1 MLSKL
6 FLLMYFLVFLPAFS
20 GLAEIIL
27 YLGKNQDSNYMKRKV
42 LVSTLL
48 IIVALIFVFLTA
60 KSILRPKK
68 FSDVYTARREM
79 NINRLTAIAELQKLY
94 KKENG
99 EYAAKIED
107 LEDFYMNGHFTVT
120 STRRTSDTIPEGL
133 SMEEAEKQGYY
144 ETVEIKVPIKEKIEE
159 TLAEINKKR
168 EFGDHVVMENF
179 QYIPYSDNQK
189 YKIEICTTDSTVQKF
204 AIYVPVDVIL
214 NDLQKSTISEE
225 KGFISRGIGRIFY
238 GGLENDMRERRECVG
253 VQLGDTVKPS
263 IEVVDYGKTAE

>member
-1 MLSKL
+1 
-6 FLLMYFLVFLPAFS
+6 
-20 GLAEIIL
+20 
-27 YLGKNQDSNYMKRKV
+27 MKSKV

-48 IIVALIFVFLTA
+48 IVIALIFVFLTT

-68 FSDVYTARREM
+68 FADVYTARREM

-107 LEDFYMNGHFTVT
+107 LEDFYTNGFFTVT

-144 ETVEIKVPIKEKIEE
+144 ETVEIKVPIKEKMEE

-168 EFGDHVVMENF
+168 EYNDYVQMEDF
-179 QYIPYSDNQK
+179 QYIPFNDQK
-189 YKIEICTTDSTVQKF
+189 YKIEICTTDSTVQKS
-204 AIYVPVDVIL
+204 AVYVPVEMIL
-214 NDLQKSTISEE
+214 NDLQKSTVPAEN
-225 KGFISRGIGRIFY
+225 GFFSRCFGKIFY
-238 GGLENDMRERRECVG
+238 NGLENDMRERRNCVG

-263 IEVVDYGKTAE
+263 IEVVDYGKTEE

>member
-1 MLSKL
+1 M
-6 FLLMYFLVFLPAFS
+6 
-20 GLAEIIL
+20 
-27 YLGKNQDSNYMKRKV
+27 KNKV

-48 IIVALIFVFLTA
+48 IVIALIFVFLTT

-68 FSDVYTARREM
+68 FADVYTARREM

-107 LEDFYMNGHFTVT
+107 LEDFYTNGFFTVT

-144 ETVEIKVPIKEKIEE
+144 ETVEIKVPIKEKMEE
-159 TLAEINKKR
+159 TLGEINKKR
-168 EFGDHVVMENF
+168 EYNDYVQMEDF
-179 QYIPYSDNQK
+179 QYIPFNDKK
-189 YKIEICTTDSTVQKF
+189 YKIEICTTDSAVQKF
-204 AIYVPVDVIL
+204 AVYVPVEVIL
-214 NDLQKSTISEE
+214 NDLQKSTVPEE
-225 KGFISRGIGRIFY
+225 KGFFSRCLGKIFY
-238 GGLENDMRERRECVG
+238 NGLENDMRERRNCVG

-263 IEVVDYGKTAE
+263 IEVVDYGKTEE

>member
-1 MLSKL
+1 M
-6 FLLMYFLVFLPAFS
+6 
-20 GLAEIIL
+20 
-27 YLGKNQDSNYMKRKV
+27 KNKV

-48 IIVALIFVFLTA
+48 IVIALIFVFLTT

-68 FSDVYTARREM
+68 FADVYTARREM

-107 LEDFYMNGHFTVT
+107 LEDFYTNGFFTVT

-144 ETVEIKVPIKEKIEE
+144 ETVEIKVPIKEKMEE

-168 EFGDHVVMENF
+168 DYSDYVKMEEF
-179 QYIPYSDNQK
+179 QYIPFNDQK

-204 AIYVPVDVIL
+204 AVYVPVEMIL
-214 NDLQKSTISEE
+214 NDLQKSTIPEE
-225 KGFISRGIGRIFY
+225 KGFFSRCFGKIFY
-238 GGLENDMRERRECVG
+238 NGLENDMRERRNCIG

-263 IEVVDYGKTAE
+263 IEVVDYGKTEE

>member
-1 MLSKL
+1 
-6 FLLMYFLVFLPAFS
+6 
-20 GLAEIIL
+20 
-27 YLGKNQDSNYMKRKV
+27 MKSKV

-48 IIVALIFVFLTA
+48 IVIALIFVFLTT

-68 FSDVYTARREM
+68 FADVYQARKEL
-79 NINRLTAIAELQKLY
+79 NVNRLTAIAELQKLY

-107 LEDFYMNGHFTVT
+107 LEEFYNNGFFTVT

-144 ETVEIKVPIKEKIEE
+144 ETVEIKVPIKDKMAE
-159 TLAEINKKR
+159 TLSELNKKR
-168 EFGDHVVMENF
+168 DYSDYVVMENF
-179 QYIPYSDNQK
+179 QYIPYTDNQK

-204 AIYVPVDVIL
+204 AVYVPVDVIL
-214 NDLQKSTISEE
+214 TDLQKSTIPAE
-225 KGFISRGIGRIFY
+225 KNAISRCISKIFY
-238 GGLENDMRERRECVG
+238 SGLENDMRERRNCVG

-263 IEVVDYGKTAE
+263 IEVIEYGKTAE

>member
-1 MLSKL
+1 M
-6 FLLMYFLVFLPAFS
+6 
-20 GLAEIIL
+20 
-27 YLGKNQDSNYMKRKV
+27 KNKV

-48 IIVALIFVFLTA
+48 IVIALIFVFLTT

-68 FSDVYTARREM
+68 FADVYTARREM

-107 LEDFYMNGHFTVT
+107 LEDFYANGHFTVT

-144 ETVEIKVPIKEKIEE
+144 EPVEIKVPIKEKMEE
-159 TLAEINKKR
+159 TLAELNKKR
-168 EFGDHVVMENF
+168 DYSDYVKMEDF
-179 QYIPYSDNQK
+179 QYIPYNDQK

-204 AIYVPVDVIL
+204 AIYVPVDVML
-214 NDLQKSTISEE
+214 NDLQKSTIPAE
-225 KGFISRGIGRIFY
+225 KGFISRGLGKIFY
-238 GGLENDMRERRECVG
+238 NGLENDMRERRNCVG

>member
-1 MLSKL
+1 
-6 FLLMYFLVFLPAFS
+6 
-20 GLAEIIL
+20 
-27 YLGKNQDSNYMKRKV
+27 MKTKV

-48 IIVALIFVFLTA
+48 IVTALIFVFLTT

-68 FSDVYTARREM
+68 FADVYTARREM

-107 LEDFYMNGHFTVT
+107 LEEFYTNGFFTVT

-144 ETVEIKVPIKEKIEE
+144 ETVEIKVPIKEKMEE
-159 TLAEINKKR
+159 TLAELNKKR
-168 EFGDHVVMENF
+168 DYTDKVMMEEL
-179 QYIPYSDNQK
+179 QYVPYNDQK

-204 AIYVPVDVIL
+204 AVYVPVDLIL
-214 NDLQKSTISEE
+214 NDLQKSTIPEE
-225 KGFISRGIGRIFY
+225 KGFISRCFGKIFY
-238 GGLENDMRERRECVG
+238 NGLENDMRERRNCVG

-263 IEVVDYGKTAE
+263 IEVVDYGKTEE

>member
-1 MLSKL
+1 M
-6 FLLMYFLVFLPAFS
+6 
-20 GLAEIIL
+20 
-27 YLGKNQDSNYMKRKV
+27 KNKV

-48 IIVALIFVFLTA
+48 IVIALIFVFLTT

-107 LEDFYMNGHFTVT
+107 LEDFYTNGFFTVT

-144 ETVEIKVPIKEKIEE
+144 ETVEIKVPIKEKMEE

-168 EFGDHVVMENF
+168 EYNDYVLMEDF
-179 QYIPYSDNQK
+179 QYIPFNDQK

-204 AIYVPVDVIL
+204 AVYVPVEMIL
-214 NDLQKSTISEE
+214 NDLQKSTIPAE
-225 KGFISRGIGRIFY
+225 KGFLSRCFGKIFY
-238 GGLENDMRERRECVG
+238 NGLENDMRERRNCSG

-263 IEVVDYGKTAE
+263 IEVVDYGKTEE

>member
-1 MLSKL
+1 M
-6 FLLMYFLVFLPAFS
+6 
-20 GLAEIIL
+20 
-27 YLGKNQDSNYMKRKV
+27 KNKV

-48 IIVALIFVFLTA
+48 IVIALIFVFLTT

-68 FSDVYTARREM
+68 FADVYTARREM

-107 LEDFYMNGHFTVT
+107 LEDFYANGHFTVT

-144 ETVEIKVPIKEKIEE
+144 ETVEIKVPIKEKMEE
-159 TLAEINKKR
+159 TLAELNKKR
-168 EFGDHVVMENF
+168 DYSDYVKMEDF
-179 QYIPYSDNQK
+179 QYIPYNDQK

-204 AIYVPVDVIL
+204 AIYVPVDVM
-214 NDLQKSTISEE
+214 QKSTIPAE
-225 KGFISRGIGRIFY
+225 KGFISRGLGKIFY
-238 GGLENDMRERRECVG
+238 NGLENDMRERRNCVG

-263 IEVVDYGKTAE
+263 IEVVDYGKTEE

>member
-1 MLSKL
+1 M
-6 FLLMYFLVFLPAFS
+6 
-20 GLAEIIL
+20 
-27 YLGKNQDSNYMKRKV
+27 KNKV

-48 IIVALIFVFLTA
+48 IVIALIFVFLTT

-107 LEDFYMNGHFTVT
+107 LEDFYTNGFFTVT

-144 ETVEIKVPIKEKIEE
+144 ETVEIKVPIKEKMEE
-159 TLAEINKKR
+159 TLGEINKKR
-168 EFGDHVVMENF
+168 EYNDYVQMEDF
-179 QYIPYSDNQK
+179 QYIPFNDKK
-189 YKIEICTTDSTVQKF
+189 YKIEICTTDSAVQKF
-204 AIYVPVDVIL
+204 AIYVPVEVIL
-214 NDLQKSTISEE
+214 NDLQKSTIPAE
-225 KGFISRGIGRIFY
+225 KGFISRCFGKIFY
-238 GGLENDMRERRECVG
+238 NGLENDMRERRNCIG

-263 IEVVDYGKTAE
+263 IEVVDYGKTEE

>member
-1 MLSKL
+1 
-6 FLLMYFLVFLPAFS
+6 
-20 GLAEIIL
+20 
-27 YLGKNQDSNYMKRKV
+27 MKSKV

-48 IIVALIFVFLTA
+48 IVIALIFVFLTT

-68 FSDVYTARREM
+68 FADVYTARREM

-107 LEDFYMNGHFTVT
+107 LEDFYANGFFTVT

-144 ETVEIKVPIKEKIEE
+144 ETVEIKLPIKEKMEE

-168 EFGDHVVMENF
+168 DYSDYVKMEDF
-179 QYIPYSDNQK
+179 QYIPFNDQK

-204 AIYVPVDVIL
+204 AVYVPVEVIL
-214 NDLQKSTISEE
+214 NDLQKSTIPEE
-225 KGFISRGIGRIFY
+225 KGFISRGLGKIFY
-238 GGLENDMRERRECVG
+238 NGLENDMRERRNCVG
-253 VQLGDTVKPS
+253 VRLGDTVKPS
-263 IEVVDYGKTAE
+263 IEVVDYGKAEE